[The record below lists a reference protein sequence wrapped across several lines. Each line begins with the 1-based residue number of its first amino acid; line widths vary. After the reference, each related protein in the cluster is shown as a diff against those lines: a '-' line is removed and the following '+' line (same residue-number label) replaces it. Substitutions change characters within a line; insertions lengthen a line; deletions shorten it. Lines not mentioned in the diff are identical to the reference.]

1 MHGSYFFVAEDGH
14 RFDAPI
20 GAFVLDASNAIPGGR
35 TLH

>member
-1 MHGSYFFVAEDGH
+1 MRGSYFFVAEDGH

-20 GAFVLDASNAIPGGR
+20 DTFVLESSNSGLAGR